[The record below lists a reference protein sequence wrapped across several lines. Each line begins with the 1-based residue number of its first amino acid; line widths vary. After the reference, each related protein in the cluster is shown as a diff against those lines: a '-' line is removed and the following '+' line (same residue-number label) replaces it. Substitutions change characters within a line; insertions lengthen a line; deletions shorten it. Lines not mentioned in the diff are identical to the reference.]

1 MILEKKTCQ
10 MNAVTR
16 QRTLRN
22 PGRGGEV
29 VAPVRGALVFQT
41 YNGLAAACPMQS
53 PPFLNRQSNTQALKR
68 GLGEILSA

>member
-10 MNAVTR
+10 RHAVTR

-41 YNGLAAACPMQS
+41 YNGS
-53 PPFLNRQSNTQALKR
+53 RR
-68 GLGEILSA
+68 GLPDAVTSLFK